1 MKRQTIE
8 LALVVRIGG
17 TPVIVGAVMDEA
29 MLNAAI
35 RRVIAAAA
43 RQAALDGT
51 LDIDRRSMLLM

>member
-1 MKRQTIE
+1 MKRQMIE

-17 TPVIVGAVMDEA
+17 TPVIVGAVIDDA

-51 LDIDRRSMLLM
+51 LDIDLSPTRLM